1 MRESVKKYFMVL
13 VVIFIGTMCR
23 KPYEPAAIKASNHFV
38 AIDGIINT
46 TPNSS
51 TTINLSR
58 SLNLLDSATDL
69 PELGAQVSVLG
80 SDGSVYYLLDTAS
93 DGNYVS
99 PVLSLNP
106 ALKYQVAVTTV
117 DGNKYQ
123 TDPVTPKASPSIDS
137 LNWEVIND
145 PAVGTDVVNI
155 YVNSHDPTNNT
166 RYYRWDY
173 LETWQHNSVYETS
186 WTLDENG
193 FETPIFPTDARYTH
207 NCWTTAHST
216 SILLGTTITLS
227 DDVISSAKVANFL
240 KNDPKMDIEYS
251 ILLRQYPLDAEGYKY
266 WLTVQKNSQSL
277 GGLFDLQPSQIK
289 GNFHSITHPND
300 PALGYISA
308 SSVQEK
314 RIFISNRDL
323 PGWQSNLGYSCQ
335 VDIVQSN
342 PDDPL
347 HWIYPDTAKQLWYF
361 VSGPPPLMKITNK
374 LCLDCRYQGGT
385 NIKPSFWQ

>member
-1 MRESVKKYFMVL
+1 MRERWMKYFLML
-13 VVIFIGTMCR
+13 MIIFVGTMCR

-38 AIDGIINT
+38 AIDGFINT

-69 PELGAQVSVLG
+69 PELGAQVSILS
-80 SDGSVYYLLDTAS
+80 SDGGVYALIDTGA

-99 PVLSLNP
+99 ATLTLDPG
-106 ALKYQVAVTTV
+106 LKYQVSVTTI
-117 DGNKYQ
+117 DGNKYL
-123 TDPVTPKASPSIDS
+123 TDPVSSKTCQPIDS
-137 LNWEVIND
+137 LNWELVND

-155 YVNSHDPTNNT
+155 YVNTHDPSNNT

-193 FETPIFPTDARYTH
+193 YETPIFSTDVRYTH

-216 SILLGTTITLS
+216 SIILGTTITLS
-227 DDVISSAKVANFL
+227 EDVVSSALVANFL
-240 KNDPKMDIEYS
+240 KNDQKMDIEYS
-251 ILLRQYPLDAEGYKY
+251 ILVRQYPLDAEAYKY

-277 GGLFDLQPSQIK
+277 GGLFDLQPSQIN

-308 SSVQEK
+308 SSAQEK
-314 RIFISNRDL
+314 RIFISNRSL
-323 PGWQSNLGYSCQ
+323 PGWQSNIGLSCQ

-342 PDDPL
+342 PADPL
-347 HWIYPDTAKQLWYF
+347 LWNYPDTSKQLWYF
-361 VSGPPPLMKITNK
+361 VSGPPPLMKIANK
-374 LCLDCRYQGGT
+374 PCLDCRFQGGT